1 MQSRISYAAVFVLA
15 LALGRPLAAQGI
27 SPHCPPGSF
36 KANGDPDNTK
46 IAQDACQKA
55 IDLFQYMAPQLGA
68 LLSGGN
74 ATQGLTGT
82 LGGLGHFVLG
92 VRANGIRGGLPEV
105 DRVVP
110 ATRGA
115 QQSTYSVTEPLIGLP
130 TGDAAIGIFGGIPV
144 GLTKVGGLDLLVSAS
159 YLPNYNN
166 ASVDVAVPAG
176 SWKFGYGGK
185 IGIFQESPLA
195 PGVSVSFLTRELP
208 LVTITGRTGED
219 LLVLDSIR
227 IKTNSWRLVA
237 GKSFIF
243 LGGAAGIGQDSY
255 DSNARISVTIAPRP
269 ASEGGSGGPVTLEQ
283 KLTRTNYFAS
293 LWINAQVLRIVGEF
307 GQASGGEI
315 LTYNGFTGPQADEA
329 KKYFSVGVSLGW

>member
-1 MQSRISYAAVFVLA
+1 MQFRISHAAIFILA

-27 SPHCPPGSF
+27 SPLCPPGSF

-92 VRANGIRGGLPEV
+92 VRANGIRGALPEV

-176 SWKFGYGGK
+176 SWKFGYGAK
-185 IGIFQESPLA
+185 IGIFQESLLA
-195 PGVSVSFLTRELP
+195 PGVSLSFLTRELP
-208 LVTITGRTGED
+208 LVTITGRAGED

-255 DSNARISVTIAPRP
+255 DSDARISVTIAPRP